1 MKKIHSIFNDES
13 KFFYID
19 DIQFDFLILNL
30 KISELIQFLIDIYP
44 NIHLNSKLSLNIR
57 NKNFPSFNELNI
69 LIENKVYDGERIDI
83 LGEIGVNIFNEEE
96 KCRQFIKYAKLI
108 HNINRLSVLPNKD
121 KELSYI
127 LNLLNFNSD
136 NKKLILFFTDGPYSS
151 FINIK
156 NNDFLAIQ
164 KNLNIDS
171 LLVYR
176 NKNSLFRTILLEK
189 LYKKYKKNENNNFNE
204 SLNNKFE
211 KFFKKIFESNNYE
224 KVVKKLSN
232 IEKKIECIKT
242 DLYQYAIKN
251 EDVIELC
258 DYIFKNIIDDEID
271 IISMDKFEL
280 IKNQHFVK
288 LMNSKLVPKNNYY
301 IIYDRK

>member
-1 MKKIHSIFNDES
+1 M
-13 KFFYID
+13 
-19 DIQFDFLILNL
+19 
-30 KISELIQFLIDIYP
+30 
-44 NIHLNSKLSLNIR
+44 
-57 NKNFPSFNELNI
+57 
-69 LIENKVYDGERIDI
+69 
-83 LGEIGVNIFNEEE
+83 
-96 KCRQFIKYAKLI
+96 
-108 HNINRLSVLPNKD
+108 
-121 KELSYI
+121 
-127 LNLLNFNSD
+127 
-136 NKKLILFFTDGPYSS
+136 
-151 FINIK
+151 
-156 NNDFLAIQ
+156 
-164 KNLNIDS
+164 NIDS

-189 LYKKYKKNENNNFNE
+189 LYKKYKKNENNNFNA

-211 KFFKKIFESNNYE
+211 EFFKKIFESNNYE

-271 IISMDKFEL
+271 NISMDKFEL